1 MEGFNTSQVVRLT
14 GVNQKTLHYWDH
26 SGFLSPGVQLASG
39 TGTRRIYSFR
49 DLVALRAA
57 HDLRE
62 RGVSLQGLRKVVD
75 YIHVIDD
82 VEHPL
87 AQCYLVT
94 DGRDVFIQEGSTAI
108 SALRSPGQ
116 GCLMVVVD
124 IGRVVDELLSRQEVL
139 VQAGPGWRTARAG
152 EG

>member
-1 MEGFNTSQVVRLT
+1 M
-14 GVNQKTLHYWDH
+14 
-26 SGFLSPGVQLASG
+26 
-39 TGTRRIYSFR
+39 YSFR
-49 DLVALRAA
+49 DLVALRAT
-57 HDLRE
+57 HELRE

-75 YIHVIDD
+75 FITEMDD

-87 AQCYLVT
+87 ARCYLVT
-94 DGRDVFIQEGSTAI
+94 DGRDVFIQEGNTAI

-139 VQAGPGWRTARAG
+139 VQAGPGGPTARAG